1 MGNAPTSM
9 STHDFSALGVPTRL
23 VDVLAQQGIASAFP
37 IQVATLPDSLAGRD
51 VLGRGRTGSG
61 KTLAF
66 SLPLVA
72 RTTGARRAPGR
83 PRALVLVPTRELATQ
98 VQAVVNPLAD
108 AVGLRTMTIFG
119 GVGQRPQV
127 TALARGVD
135 IVIACPGRLE
145 DLMRQGHV
153 RLDDVAITVID
164 EADHMADLGFLPGVR
179 RILDAT
185 ARDAQRLLFSA
196 TLDNGVDVLVK
207 RYLKDPVHHSVD
219 DDASTEPDIEH
230 HVLTVAP
237 SQKAVVVT
245 ELASG
250 RGRSVLFTRTKHSAK
265 KLARDLT
272 QSGVPAVDLHGN
284 LSQAARDRNLGRF
297 RSGEVKVLVATD
309 VAARGIHVDDVAL
322 VVHVD
327 PPAEHKAYTH
337 RSGRTARAGA
347 SGVVVTVQTAAQRS
361 EVSAMT
367 RKAGIRPEV
376 TSVAPGSEAVLA
388 LTGPRAAHVAPAAA
402 PAAPPAQSGRR
413 PGSAGSGRRRSGT
426 PKASSATSGSS
437 SRGGSAQSSGRT
449 QSIAEFS
456 SSRRRS
462 R

>member
-1 MGNAPTSM
+1 M
-9 STHDFSALGVPTRL
+9 
-23 VDVLAQQGIASAFP
+23 
-37 IQVATLPDSLAGRD
+37 
-51 VLGRGRTGSG
+51 
-61 KTLAF
+61 
-66 SLPLVA
+66 
-72 RTTGARRAPGR
+72 
-83 PRALVLVPTRELATQ
+83 
-98 VQAVVNPLAD
+98 
-108 AVGLRTMTIFG
+108 
-119 GVGQRPQV
+119 
-127 TALARGVD
+127 
-135 IVIACPGRLE
+135 
-145 DLMRQGHV
+145 
-153 RLDDVAITVID
+153 
-164 EADHMADLGFLPGVR
+164 
-179 RILDAT
+179 
-185 ARDAQRLLFSA
+185 
-196 TLDNGVDVLVK
+196 
-207 RYLKDPVHHSVD
+207 
-219 DDASTEPDIEH
+219 
-230 HVLTVAP
+230 
-237 SQKAVVVT
+237 
-245 ELASG
+245 
-250 RGRSVLFTRTKHSAK
+250 LFTRTKHSAK

-361 EVSAMT
+361 EVAAMT

-376 TSVAPGSEAVLA
+376 TSVAPGSDAVLA

-437 SRGGSAQSSGRT
+437 SRGSRSSSSRGGSAQSSGRT